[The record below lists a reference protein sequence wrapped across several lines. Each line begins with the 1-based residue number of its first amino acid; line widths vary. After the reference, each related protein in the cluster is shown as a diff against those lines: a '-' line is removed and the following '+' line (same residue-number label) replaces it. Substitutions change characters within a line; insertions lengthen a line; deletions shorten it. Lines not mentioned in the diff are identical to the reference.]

1 MQIFFSLLVLNVMD
15 DINFILKNENY
26 FRMHLFKSGKHVR
39 KWRDFFTPTVRSG
52 LKESILFL
60 EIV

>member
-1 MQIFFSLLVLNVMD
+1 
-15 DINFILKNENY
+15 
-26 FRMHLFKSGKHVR
+26 MHLFKSGKHVR
-39 KWRDFFTPTVRSG
+39 KWRDFFTPTVRLG